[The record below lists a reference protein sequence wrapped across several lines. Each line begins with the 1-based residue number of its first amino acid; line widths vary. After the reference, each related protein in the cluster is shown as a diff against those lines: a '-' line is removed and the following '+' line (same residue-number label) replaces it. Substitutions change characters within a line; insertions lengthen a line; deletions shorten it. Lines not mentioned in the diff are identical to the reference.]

1 MATEIA
7 SGSVNALANYLS
19 DLQEVE
25 KKAQPTRV
33 TFTTTMQCDD
43 GEPEPSYIQNL
54 KFQVYRSLTKYLAQR
69 WNSYDSQLLFADNVD
84 NPYNNMYEE
93 GGLGHH
99 YASKTKT
106 LRIFWNMWT
115 TRDLLPHLK
124 TIVQD
129 ASWMTFEHE
138 NSQFPTTV
146 QYTSHRRT
154 HQAVLYGI
162 PTLYPELYNKYVP
175 HIMEELAKKG
185 IISKEA
191 ELLTI
196 SPRGFTSNEGA
207 SPEIPNATQL
217 TVEYVDSQPGKSATL
232 PIPGDPN
239 LTPWFWKPLRPRRTH
254 VPLDTVPSLT
264 HYPVREVQYATMLE
278 TNEIQNDDLTD
289 LEQAAK
295 TTQQKQEE
303 QNTGTQNK
311 QPTTQKKTDNQNKDN
326 QEMIT
331 TTEPSNT
338 TPTEPEQEPIN
349 RTDKKQK
356 PATTRKRQQD
366 ILSKEPQPTAEGE
379 GSMPLA
385 EGGPVQQTAVP
396 PTQELQEEAQN
407 NSQQPPFTTDAKS
420 RGSPRRRLEAPL
432 DDPPGAT
439 QMDQ

>member
-1 MATEIA
+1 M
-7 SGSVNALANYLS
+7 
-19 DLQEVE
+19 
-25 KKAQPTRV
+25 
-33 TFTTTMQCDD
+33 
-43 GEPEPSYIQNL
+43 
-54 KFQVYRSLTKYLAQR
+54 
-69 WNSYDSQLLFADNVD
+69 
-84 NPYNNMYEE
+84 
-93 GGLGHH
+93 
-99 YASKTKT
+99 
-106 LRIFWNMWT
+106 
-115 TRDLLPHLK
+115 
-124 TIVQD
+124 
-129 ASWMTFEHE
+129 
-138 NSQFPTTV
+138 
-146 QYTSHRRT
+146 
-154 HQAVLYGI
+154 
-162 PTLYPELYNKYVP
+162 
-175 HIMEELAKKG
+175 
-185 IISKEA
+185 
-191 ELLTI
+191 
-196 SPRGFTSNEGA
+196 
-207 SPEIPNATQL
+207 
-217 TVEYVDSQPGKSATL
+217 DSQPGKFATL

-349 RTDKKQK
+349 QTDKKQK

-366 ILSKEPQPTAEGE
+366 ILSKEPQPMAEGE